1 MVDPLRHA
9 LHASFPRRGSFGRT
23 CRSVNITSG
32 SCKYIQNFQII
43 FQLPVEIFAAFLYYD
58 NKQSKGR

>member
-1 MVDPLRHA
+1 MVDSLRHA
-9 LHASFPRRGSFGRT
+9 LRASIPGGGGRT
-23 CRSVNITSG
+23 CRSVNIACG

>member
-1 MVDPLRHA
+1 MVSSLRHA
-9 LHASFPRRGSFGRT
+9 PCVSSPRRGAFGRT
-23 CRSVNITSG
+23 FRFADIASG
-32 SCKYIQNFQII
+32 FCKYIQNFQII

>member
-9 LHASFPRRGSFGRT
+9 PCVSSPRRGAFGRT
-23 CRSVNITSG
+23 FRFADIAYG
-32 SCKYIQNFQII
+32 SCTQIQIFQII
-43 FQLPVEIFAAFLYYD
+43 FQIPVELFAAFLYND

>member
-9 LHASFPRRGSFGRT
+9 PRAIAPRRGALGRT
-23 CRSVNITSG
+23 HRFADIACG